1 MTFQIALLFGIVL
14 IALVLFAWD
23 RFSPD
28 VIALSVLLALA
39 LTGLVP
45 GDKVF
50 AGFGSDTVIM
60 ILGLLILTAAL
71 QRTGIAD
78 LAGRAVFMHA
88 GDHPNRYVLITWVTV
103 SPKQKGDRMS
113 GWPGTPKRR

>member
-14 IALVLFAWD
+14 VALVLFAWD

-50 AGFGSDTVIM
+50 AGFDSDTVIM

-71 QRTGIAD
+71 QRTVIAD
-78 LAGRAVFMHA
+78 LAGRAVLMRA
-88 GDHPNRYVLITWVTV
+88 GDHPNRLLMAVMITTA
-103 SPKQKGDRMS
+103 SF
-113 GWPGTPKRR
+113 